1 MYLRQLHVQNVKLLR
16 DTKVSFTAASGD
28 ARMWTVFVGENRL
41 CKTTLLQTIAAAAV
55 GRDFGTQLV
64 TDVVAS
70 WPDLRRA
77 EPVEATIE
85 ARFGFSAERHVRRTY
100 PGFEISRDEPS
111 REGAVSPAPGIE
123 LFSSLN
129 LQPRG
134 RVLDGDSRFTH
145 WPPWFKDVGVA
156 RAQDILT
163 IARARELRD
172 WFVAGYGPTRLLPSP
187 GKASRTFDPMLD
199 RLRPLF
205 GESLIGIG
213 FVDLLSP
220 ELGRAFAK
228 LLDKVFVGGGILPHV
243 NKIELR
249 GRGGINT
256 AKDLAEAHLFEVAT
270 GSKGGSIRVPA
281 GWLSQGYQS
290 LLAWVADFV
299 GHILLESGAHV
310 ESEEMEGLVLIDEI
324 DLHLH
329 PTWQVKL
336 IPALKKAFPRLQFIA
351 TTHSPMVLPGLE
363 AEEVWLLEQDEDGS
377 VTARPSPRAP
387 ALLTGSEL
395 YGSFFDMNELY
406 PNDLGERARRYG
418 ALATDPTR
426 TEAEDTELRILR
438 EILEKAGVTYD
449 WEPVEREAAE

>member
-16 DTKVSFTAASGD
+16 DTKVSFTDASGD

-77 EPVEATIE
+77 KPVASTIE
-85 ARFGFSAERHVRRTY
+85 ATFGFSAERHELRTY
-100 PGFEISRDEPS
+100 PGFPLGDAALNPTPD
-111 REGAVSPAPGIE
+111 VE
-123 LFSSLN
+123 LRSSVELY
-129 LQPRG
+129 PRG
-134 RVLDGDSRFTH
+134 RVLMGKSSYGGR
-145 WPPWFKDVGVA
+145 FKDIAGSEDV
-156 RAQDILT
+156 LT
-163 IARARELRD
+163 TARARELPL
-172 WFVAGYGPTRLLPSP
+172 WFVAGYGPTRLLSSP

-205 GESLIGIG
+205 GESLIGTG

-243 NKIELR
+243 NKLELR
-249 GRGGINT
+249 GRGGIKS
-256 AKDLAEAHLFEVAT
+256 AKDLAEAHRFEVAT
-270 GSKGGSIRVPA
+270 GTKGGSIRVPA

-290 LLAWVADFV
+290 LIAWVADFV
-299 GHILLESGAHV
+299 GHILLEAGDI

-363 AEEVWLLEQDEDGS
+363 AEEVWLLEQDDDGS

-418 ALATDPTR
+418 VLATDPTR
-426 TEAEDTELRILR
+426 TDAEDTELRVLR
-438 EILEKAGVTYD
+438 DILEKAGVTYD